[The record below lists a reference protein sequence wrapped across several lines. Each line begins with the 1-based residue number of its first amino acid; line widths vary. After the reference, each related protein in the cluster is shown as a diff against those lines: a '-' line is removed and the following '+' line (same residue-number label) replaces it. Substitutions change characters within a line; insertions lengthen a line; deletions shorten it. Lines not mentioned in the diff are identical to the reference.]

1 MPPKTGSGSSYGVA
15 KETTGGTYVAPSRHF
30 GFADGTGITPN
41 KEFDDQSQNVAG
53 SIALRQEDVIE
64 NVQSGTAKLNGLV
77 KAARFGLIFDQLTG
91 DVVTP
96 TISGAVRTYL
106 FNIGLTKPDGKF
118 LTHQLGFEGTSA
130 ATLLGGQATSLRL
143 MMNAKEAL
151 KFELESFGREV
162 QMGTGSPAKAA
173 PVYTSSEGFG
183 FRNAA
188 LTINGGSIGSCV
200 KAADLTI
207 AIPRDTGRHCING
220 TGKPLEAVTNDDIA
234 VTGNLTM
241 EWDSDAQLDAFMAS
255 SWRALKLQ
263 CLTASDI
270 AAGVKGECTVD
281 LPAFQITGH
290 PIEVSG
296 KGVLTTQV
304 PIRAAVTGASPL
316 ASITYKTLD
325 TAL

>member
-1 MPPKTGSGSSYGVA
+1 MAPKTGSGSSYGVG
-15 KETTGGTYVAPSRHF
+15 KETTGGTYVAPGRHF
-30 GFADGTGITPN
+30 GFTDGTGITPT
-41 KEFDDQSQNVAG
+41 KEFDDQSQNVGG
-53 SIALRQEDVIE
+53 SIALRKEDVIE

-77 KAARFGLIFDQLTG
+77 KASRFGLLFDQLTG

-96 TISGAVRTYL
+96 TVAGTVRTFV
-106 FNIGLTKPDGKF
+106 FNVGLTKPDGKF
-118 LTHQLGFEGTSA
+118 LTHQLGLDGTSA
-130 ATLLGGQATSLRL
+130 VTLLGGQATSMRL
-143 MMNAKEAL
+143 MMSAKEAL

-162 QMGTGSPAKAA
+162 QMGTGSPSKAN

-188 LTINGGSIGSCV
+188 LTIDGGSIGSCV

-241 EWDSDAQLDAFMAS
+241 EWETDAQLDAFMAS
-255 SWRALKLQ
+255 SWRALKLR

-281 LPAFQITGH
+281 LAAFQITGY
-290 PIEVSG
+290 PVEVSG

-304 PIRAAVTGASPL
+304 PIRAAVDGANPL
-316 ASITYKTLD
+316 AAITYKTLD
-325 TAL
+325 TTL